1 MSFKFYSIDY
11 LGTYSNIQNFLSPRG
26 WNYEVKNV
34 GGNKLLLKISEE
46 SVEELFYCVDMTF
59 DDSNTGKITGMKDIS
74 ENEFQNFS
82 ENGFEIIHDHH
93 HENKLAKDQNLS
105 KNVVSNI
112 EENVRREVPKSHQ
125 NESQV
130 LSQVE
135 TKEEIS
141 QRIAAALND
150 TILPSKSP
158 LPDNDLFVY
167 LTSPAYLRMFFT
179 ASTLIIFVLA
189 LLN

>member
-1 MSFKFYSIDY
+1 MSFKFYSVEF
-11 LGTYSNIQNFLSPRG
+11 LGTYSHIQSFFCDRG
-26 WNYEVKNV
+26 WNYEIKNV
-34 GGNKLLLKISEE
+34 GGNKLFLKISEE
-46 SVEELFYCVDMTF
+46 SIEELNYCVGMTF
-59 DDSNTGKITGMKDIS
+59 DDPHSGKITGMKEIS

-93 HENKLAKDQNLS
+93 HENKLAKDQNLNN
-105 KNVVSNI
+105 NVGIKI
-112 EENVRREVPKSHQ
+112 EENVRRDLPKSHKT
-125 NESQV
+125 ESQV
-130 LSQVE
+130 LSQEE

-158 LPDNDLFVY
+158 LPENDLFVY
-167 LTSPAYLRMFFT
+167 LTSPSYLRNFFI

-189 LLN
+189 LLD